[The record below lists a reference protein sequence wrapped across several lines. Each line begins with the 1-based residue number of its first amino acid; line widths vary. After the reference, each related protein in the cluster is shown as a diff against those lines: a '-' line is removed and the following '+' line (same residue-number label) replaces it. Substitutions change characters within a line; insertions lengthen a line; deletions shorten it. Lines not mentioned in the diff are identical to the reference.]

1 MTQPM
6 GSEHPSVLPSQV
18 FPALDGLMMLTA
30 GNDTQFVRPCEA
42 IGRSDLLADPRFLTN
57 EACVWYRDDVRS
69 GLAMILASRTRSEWI
84 ERFSEAGVPW
94 GPVNDIAEALA
105 DPHVQARGMRVDR
118 RDRDP
123 GVVPV
128 VASPLRFSE
137 SDVEHGLPPPRL
149 GEHANEVLEDWLGLD
164 REEIGAL
171 RVAGAL

>member
-1 MTQPM
+1 MTQPL
-6 GSEHPSVLPSQV
+6 GSEHPGVVPSQV
-18 FPALDGLMMLTA
+18 FRALDGSMVPTA
-30 GNDTQFVRPCEA
+30 GDDTQFVRLCEA
-42 IGRSDLLADPRFLTN
+42 IGRSDLPADPRFLTN
-57 EACVWYRDDVRS
+57 EARVRYRDDVRS

-84 ERFSEAGVPW
+84 ERFNEAGVPC

-105 DPHVQARGMRVDR
+105 DPHVKARGMRVDR
-118 RDRDP
+118 RDRDL

-149 GEHANEVLEDWLGLD
+149 GEHANEVLEDWPGLD

-171 RVAGAL
+171 RAAGAL